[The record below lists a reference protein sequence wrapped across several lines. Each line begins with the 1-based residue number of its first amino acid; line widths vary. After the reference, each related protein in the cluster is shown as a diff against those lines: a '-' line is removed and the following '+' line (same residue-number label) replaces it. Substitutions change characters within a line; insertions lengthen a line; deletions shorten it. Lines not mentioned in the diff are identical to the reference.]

1 MRKKHLLLAFALIF
15 LIVTLCV
22 AVACDKHTEHAFS
35 AEWTSNE
42 THHWHSCSGC
52 DEKNG
57 YATHTFGE
65 WMTVREP
72 QGEEDGIKKRV
83 CSECKYTEEQTFHVH
98 TFSTEW
104 TNDDTYHWHAAT
116 CEHTGEISEKAE
128 HSWVAGRILK
138 KPTCLEK
145 GEQEYTCL
153 CGKTKT
159 EEIPATGHSFSEEWT
174 HDGTYHWHEATCEH
188 TEEISGK
195 AEHDLSNDECICG
208 FTNWT
213 EGLEYALNSDGA
225 SYYVSGIG
233 TATDRNIVIRD
244 MYNNK
249 PVTAIGDNAFASY
262 YRIYSITI
270 PDSVISIGENAF
282 NECRGLV
289 NVYYKGDIASWC
301 GISGLCSLMSNDEI
315 PRILYINGEEL
326 VDELY
331 IPDSVTSIG
340 DYAFY
345 GCRYLTSIIIS
356 EGVKTIGSDA
366 FEKCFRLKSVTIPD
380 SVTNIGSSAFS
391 GCMNLTDINIPKNV
405 TRIENRVF
413 EGCEELTSVNIPDGV
428 TSIGDSAF
436 SHCDSLTSVTIPKGV
451 TIIGDSAFFYCNK
464 LVEVY
469 NLSSLDIVAGSEDN
483 GSVGYYAKAIHT
495 AADEDSIISITEDG
509 YKFIED
515 KEGNAYL
522 IGYDGTSS
530 KLVLPETYNGRS
542 YAIKESAFEGR
553 NHITSVTIPK
563 GVTSIG
569 DNAFSFCY
577 RLIEVYNLSSLDI
590 VAGSG
595 DNGSVG
601 YYAEVIHTATDEDSM
616 ISITKDGYKF
626 IEDKD
631 GNAYL
636 IGYDGTSSE
645 LILPETYN
653 GRSYAIGASAFSDYY
668 DLTSVTIPDG
678 VTGIGA
684 FAFESCL
691 LLKHVNIPN
700 SVKSIGEQ
708 AFGACYALVNI
719 EIPESVTSIG
729 DALFNACLGLT
740 SVTLPNNM
748 ESIGEYTFTY
758 CISLTSVKIPDKVTI
773 IGEGAFMSCF
783 NLMSVNI
790 PDTVTVIGE
799 EAFSYCINLTNITI
813 PESVTSIASAF
824 EGCLSLKYN
833 TYDNALYLGKDTN
846 PYLVLVKAVD
856 ADITSC
862 NIHSDTKFICASA
875 FHDCSDLM
883 SITIPEGVTSIGND
897 AFRGCSSLTSITIPD
912 SVTGIING
920 LAFYGCSSLTSV
932 IIGNGITSI
941 ENNAFYMCGSLTSVI
956 IGDGV
961 TSIGNSAFMSCISLT
976 SVTIGKGV
984 KNINGFAF
992 SGCAELSDIYYKGT
1006 KEEWDSIEKKSKWD
1020 WNCGNYTVH
1029 CVDGDILKG

>member
-83 CSECKYTEEQTFHVH
+83 CSECEYTEEQTFHVH

-469 NLSSLDIVAGSEDN
+469 NLSSLDIVAGS
-483 GSVGYYAKAIHT
+483 
-495 AADEDSIISITEDG
+495 
-509 YKFIED
+509 
-515 KEGNAYL
+515 
-522 IGYDGTSS
+522 
-530 KLVLPETYNGRS
+530 
-542 YAIKESAFEGR
+542 
-553 NHITSVTIPK
+553 
-563 GVTSIG
+563 
-569 DNAFSFCY
+569 
-577 RLIEVYNLSSLDI
+577 
-590 VAGSG
+590 G

-920 LAFYGCSSLTSV
+920 LTFYGCSSLTSV